1 MNYGFIIFIE
11 LIDTQM
17 VMSYR
22 YPPKKNNGTTVHR
35 TLSWRLPRWKS
46 WARCGAFCGWAAA
59 GGPADW
65 IMGQDGP
72 SSQKKMGGLNH
83 ELRDL
88 MGFHGIYSGFWLVFW
103 GFGWGFHHR
112 NHESNWAKSQCHP
125 WTESPGATALPPQP
139 GRRRRSKAPQ
149 LSLLVYDNPVS

>member
-22 YPPKKNNGTTVHR
+22 YPPKKTTAQRCTGPSAEDCHDGNHERGVAPFAAGR
-35 TLSWRLPRWKS
+35 RQEVRQIES
-46 WARCGAFCGWAAA
+46 WAK
-59 GGPADW
+59 
-65 IMGQDGP
+65 MGQVRR
-72 SSQKKMGGLNH
+72 KKMGGLNH

-112 NHESNWAKSQCHP
+112 NHESN
-125 WTESPGATALPPQP
+125 
-139 GRRRRSKAPQ
+139 
-149 LSLLVYDNPVS
+149 